1 MTSASRSQRT
11 LVLALLCVAS
21 FAVVFNNLIITP
33 ILPEISDD
41 LGVRVAVAGLLVT
54 AYAVAGGVAAIF
66 SGPFIDRLGRKPVVV
81 SGMAI
86 LTVAT
91 VASAFAPSYPLLM
104 VARSVAGLGV
114 ACLTPAVFSA
124 VGDLF
129 SYEERGKAM
138 SWVVSATA

>member
-66 SGPFIDRLGRKPVVV
+66 
-81 SGMAI
+81 
-86 LTVAT
+86 
-91 VASAFAPSYPLLM
+91 
-104 VARSVAGLGV
+104 
-114 ACLTPAVFSA
+114 
-124 VGDLF
+124 
-129 SYEERGKAM
+129 
-138 SWVVSATA
+138 